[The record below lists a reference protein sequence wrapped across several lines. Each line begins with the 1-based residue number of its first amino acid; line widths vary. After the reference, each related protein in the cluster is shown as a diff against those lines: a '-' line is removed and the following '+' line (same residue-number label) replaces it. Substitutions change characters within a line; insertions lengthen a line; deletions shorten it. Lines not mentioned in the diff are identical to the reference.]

1 MFTRWIN
8 YTIFS
13 WVEMRMAL
21 KVAGME
27 ASKPINKTVMATVMK
42 SSQRRLIG
50 YESTTKDP
58 GMATR

>member
-1 MFTRWIN
+1 
-8 YTIFS
+8 
-13 WVEMRMAL
+13 MRIAL
-21 KVAGME
+21 KAAGIE

-58 GMATR
+58 GMATI